1 MRAAQLNRRNAARTL
16 VWLLA
21 AAVIALSVMM
31 AREAFGQAAGVCG
44 RTSQVSAAIAA
55 ASGAGSC
62 ASVTPLHLRDV
73 TSLDLSGQG
82 ISSLSAGDFEGLVRL
97 RTLDL
102 SDNSLTSLPEG
113 VFDELLLLRTLRL
126 DRNELTTVP
135 RDIIAQL
142 FLLEELSLSGNSGL
156 SLPDGMF
163 DDFSRFD
170 GMQSSGELAADTGE
184 YPRISRFLT
193 KHGIT
198 NPEEFI
204 AALSPLYK
212 ERFTMVYRSKAAA
225 RLHVS
230 GRHPRIISFGGDGGY
245 TFAWN
250 TDPDAPSEFLDTVEF
265 LRQNDDDWTT
275 GVIDFSGETAT
286 ISEPAFCQVCHGS
299 LNKPLWGMWNEW
311 KGTEFVYLDKG
322 GHRAAARH
330 MSLALESSDQRIEP
344 LDFSASAFP
353 SGSSTERFL
362 TSPGR
367 RPYVPAVGEAG
378 AVWSWRHAEVLFRR
392 LKAQHQ
398 YFLRYA
404 EELTCSDATYVQV
417 FAINEEFDQRDHNLF
432 VQATIEDSR
441 IEDNGLLANRSDL
454 VRYSYYYQLD
464 GSIAD
469 ALNFLALVELWQ
481 EEPIVRKL
489 YRDTS
494 NEDTFLPEDSVIP
507 DMYLYY
513 DSGAATAEDE
523 LIQKL
528 RLHFGQG
535 SRAALDARA
544 AQNEMTPLGIIP
556 SASFW
561 DGHAKTMRPR
571 VCDALRNSEPE
582 NLQATLNEGV
592 PVLDWDAPTHDAD
605 SITGYRILRGVE
617 GETPS
622 VHVAST
628 GTTDTAWTDENPA
641 QGSYIYAVQTIYDGY
656 YLSRESEQAL
666 TTVPPTS
673 ANNPAAGAPTIGGEA
688 VVGETLTANATDLVD
703 ADGMLDAIF
712 HYQWVRAATDSTET
726 DIADATTSTYTLVDA
741 DEGKTVKV
749 KVSFTDDGGN
759 EETLTSAATA
769 EVEPRPNRPAVGAPT
784 VNGAAQVGK
793 VVTADTSGITDEDRL
808 TGVSFTYQWVRN
820 DGADDADIPGAA
832 GSAYTLVDADE
843 GKTIKVRVTFTDDAG
858 NGETLTSAATA
869 EVEPRPNRP
878 AGGAP
883 TVNGAAQVGKVV
895 TADTSGITDED
906 RLTSVAF
913 TYQWVRNDGTDDAD
927 IPGATGSAYT
937 LVDADEGKTVK
948 VKVSFTDDGGNE
960 ETLTSLPTEPVK
972 PAAAEGSDP
981 DSTKSG
987 AIDLG
992 DITGLDKARFPRYT
1006 IDGVDDLVDYLRF
1019 TLTEPKRVYLAI
1031 RQLDYDA
1038 ALSLEDDEGNQ
1049 TRAKTKP
1056 GTASEAIA
1064 RVLLEGTYYI
1074 RVDAVEEGENNYMLR
1089 YGVSQPDPGKVAAL
1103 RRAANHPSA
1112 GAPTI
1117 AGTAQVGEM
1126 LTADTAGIT
1135 DADGMAN
1142 VTFSFQW
1149 IANDGN
1155 ADTDIQ
1161 DATGPTYEPSDDVVG
1176 KTIKVRVSF
1185 TDDAG
1190 NQESLTGEPTPSV
1203 TRPPLTASLENI
1215 PGSHN
1220 GTASFTFEIRFS
1232 EEFKLSFKTLRN
1244 EAFTVTGGSV
1254 KAARR
1259 LDKPSSIHWQ
1269 IVIEPDSAGDA
1280 TVVLP
1285 ATTDCAATGAI
1296 CTEDDRPLSN
1306 RLEFTVIGE

>member
-16 VWLLA
+16 VWLPA
-21 AAVIALSVMM
+21 AAFIALSVMM
-31 AREAFGQAAGVCG
+31 VAREAFGQAAGVCG
-44 RTSQVSAAIAA
+44 RTSRVSAAIAA
-55 ASGAGSC
+55 ASGTGNC

-73 TSLDLSGQG
+73 TSLDLSGQD

-113 VFDELLLLRTLRL
+113 VFDGLFLLKTLRL

-135 RDIIAQL
+135 RDVIAQL
-142 FLLEELSLSGNSGL
+142 FLLEELGLSGNSGL

-170 GMQSSGELAADTGE
+170 GMQSSGELATDTGE
-184 YPRISRFLT
+184 YPRIHRFLT

-204 AALSPLYK
+204 AALPPLYK
-212 ERFTMVYRSKAAA
+212 ERFAMVYRSKAAA
-225 RLHVS
+225 QLHVS
-230 GRHPRIISFGGDGGY
+230 GRHPRIISFGGDGRY

-250 TDPDAPSEFLDTVEF
+250 TDPDAPSEFRDTVEF

-286 ISEPAFCQVCHGS
+286 ISEPASCQVCHGS
-299 LNKPLWGMWNEW
+299 LNKPLWGVWNKW
-311 KGTEFVYLDKG
+311 KGTEFVSPGKG

-330 MSLALESSDQRIEP
+330 MSLALESSDERIEP
-344 LDFSASAFP
+344 LDFSASHFYF
-353 SGSSTERFL
+353 SQYSERFL
-362 TSPGR
+362 KSPGR
-367 RPYVPAVGEAG
+367 EPYVLATGEAG
-378 AVWSWRHAEVLFRR
+378 AVWSWRHTEVLFRI
-392 LKAQHQ
+392 LKD
-398 YFLRYA
+398 RYPDFQPFAKSLMCA
-404 EELTCSDATYVQV
+404 EEIDAQYTVTRL
-417 FAINEEFDQRDHNLF
+417 FNQREHNLF
-432 VQATIEDSR
+432 VPATIDDSEIDDAGQLR
-441 IEDNGLLANRSDL
+441 HSSAY
-454 VRYSYYYQLD
+454 VYYAYYYQTD
-464 GSIAD
+464 GSMSG
-469 ALNFLALVELWQ
+469 ALNFLALVELW
-481 EEPIVRKL
+481 EREPIVRKL

-494 NEDTFLPEDSVIP
+494 NEDTFLPEDSAIP

-513 DSGAATAEDE
+513 DSGSATAEDE

-544 AQNEMTPLGIIP
+544 AQNEMTTLGIVP

-561 DGHAKTMRPR
+561 DGHIKTMGPR

-582 NLQATLNEGV
+582 NLTATLNEGSTTLV
-592 PVLDWDAPTHDAD
+592 WDAPTHDTE
-605 SITGYRILRGVE
+605 SVTGYRILRGVE

-628 GTTDTAWTDENPA
+628 GTRDTAWTDENPA
-641 QGSYIYAVQTIYDGY
+641 QGSYVYAVQTVYDGY
-656 YLSRESEQAL
+656 YLSRESDQVRA
-666 TTVPPTS
+666 TVPPTS

-688 VVGETLTANATDLVD
+688 VVGETLIANATDLVD

-712 HYQWVRAATDSTET
+712 HYQWVRVATDSTET
-726 DIADATTSTYTLVDA
+726 DIADATASTYTLVDA

-784 VNGAAQVGK
+784 VNGAARVGK

-808 TGVSFTYQWVRN
+808 TGVS
-820 DGADDADIPGAA
+820 
-832 GSAYTLVDADE
+832 
-843 GKTIKVRVTFTDDAG
+843 
-858 NGETLTSAATA
+858 
-869 EVEPRPNRP
+869 
-878 AGGAP
+878 
-883 TVNGAAQVGKVV
+883 
-895 TADTSGITDED
+895 
-906 RLTSVAF
+906 F

-948 VKVSFTDDGGNE
+948 VRVNFTDDAGNG
-960 ETLTSLPTEPVK
+960 ETLTSLATEPVK

-981 DSTKSG
+981 DSTRSG

-1006 IDGVDDLVDYLRF
+1006 IDGVDDLVDYFRF
-1019 TLTEPKRVYLAI
+1019 TLTEPKRVYLAL

-1074 RVDAVEEGENNYMLR
+1074 RVDAVEEGENNYVLR
-1089 YGVSQPDPGKVAAL
+1089 YGVSAPDPGKVADL
-1103 RRAANHPSA
+1103 RPAANHHAA

-1135 DADGMAN
+1135 DADGMTN

-1161 DATGPTYEPSDDVVG
+1161 DATGPAYEPSDDDVG

-1203 TRPPLTASLENI
+1203 TRPPLTARLENI

-1220 GTASFTFEIRFS
+1220 GTAGFTFEIRFS

-1254 KAARR
+1254 RAARR
-1259 LDKPSSIHWQ
+1259 LDKPSNIHWQ

-1285 ATTDCAATGAI
+1285 ATTDCAAAGAI
-1296 CTEDDRPLSN
+1296 CTEDNRPLSN